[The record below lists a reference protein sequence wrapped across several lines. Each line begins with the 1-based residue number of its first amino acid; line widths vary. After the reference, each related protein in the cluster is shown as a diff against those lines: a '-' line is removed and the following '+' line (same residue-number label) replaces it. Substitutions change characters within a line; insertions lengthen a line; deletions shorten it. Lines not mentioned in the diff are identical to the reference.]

1 MHFHFGFMTK
11 SHRGYF
17 IKGCEI
23 MDCTPIISPS
33 SHAVINKGQP
43 VTFLGKQI
51 TISIW
56 HKRLGHPSNPIVSQ
70 ILRKSKVSCST
81 DSLSMLCSTCLE
93 GKFTKLPF
101 PSHASKSV
109 LPFAVIHSDV
119 WGPAPCMSIEGYR
132 YYVSFIDECTRYTWI
147 FPIINKAAVFGLF
160 VQFHS
165 FVLNSFDAHIKIL
178 QSDGGGEFIG
188 ASFQSFLREKG
199 ITHQKSCPYTPE

>member
-1 MHFHFGFMTK
+1 MFQGL
-11 SHRGYF
+11 SN
-17 IKGCEI
+17 
-23 MDCTPIISPS
+23 
-33 SHAVINKGQP
+33 HAVYPLP
-43 VTFLGKQI
+43 VL
-51 TISIW
+51 
-56 HKRLGHPSNPIVSQ
+56 P
-70 ILRKSKVSCST
+70 KSKVLPAAFLGQKVSS
-81 DSLSMLCSTCLE
+81 SLWHCRMGHPTNHIVKLALSKSVIPFHCTAPPQPCTPCLE

-101 PSHASKSV
+101 PSHASKFV

-119 WGPAPCMSIEGYR
+119 WGPAPCISIEGYR

-147 FPIINKAAVFGLF
+147 FPIINKADVFGLF

-178 QSDGGGEFIG
+178 QSDGGGEYIG